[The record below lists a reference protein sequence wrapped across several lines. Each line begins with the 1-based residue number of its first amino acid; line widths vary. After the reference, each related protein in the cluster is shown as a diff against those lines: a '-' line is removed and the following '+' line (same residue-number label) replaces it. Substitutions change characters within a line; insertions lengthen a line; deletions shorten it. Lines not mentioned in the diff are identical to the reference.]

1 MPRDLNSHDCAM
13 SVLTAINGG
22 GLPQETRDR
31 MPHEILVQ
39 LAIRGNV
46 RLTESEFAEMS
57 STNQFYA
64 RQAEQ
69 RAKRRLR

>member
-1 MPRDLNSHDCAM
+1 M
-13 SVLTAINGG
+13 SVLTAINRG

-39 LAIRGNV
+39 LAIHDNI
-46 RLTESEFAEMS
+46 RLTESELAEMS

-69 RAKRRLR
+69 RATPRQR